1 MRTDSG
7 AAAGADAVSGAAAG
21 ADLNPSSSS
30 SLPKREKTFSGV
42 LVVAPQIR
50 PSTGLQGAVTSSV
63 TSVAST
69 AASASNP
76 TSASTAVTSSAS
88 TAFSV
93 PSSAASAS
101 NSAEP
106 PPTKR
111 CKSMDNGQTLQAER
125 VFSIALGDQKA
136 VSVIRYLPGQTQ
148 GENFLA
154 PISDEAR
161 SEAGIRAPTEVRNPN
176 EVRDQSGTRAP
187 TEVRNPNEASDS
199 LNVDTKTPPSFQ
211 PLPSVG
217 CLSRN
222 ALTNDPFLSGLGNH
236 FFVQWMM
243 KQKK

>member
-63 TSVAST
+63 TSVASVAST

-76 TSASTAVTSSAS
+76 TSAS

-111 CKSMDNGQTLQAER
+111 CKATDNGQTLQAER

-222 ALTNDPFLSGLGNH
+222 SLTNDPFLSGLGNH